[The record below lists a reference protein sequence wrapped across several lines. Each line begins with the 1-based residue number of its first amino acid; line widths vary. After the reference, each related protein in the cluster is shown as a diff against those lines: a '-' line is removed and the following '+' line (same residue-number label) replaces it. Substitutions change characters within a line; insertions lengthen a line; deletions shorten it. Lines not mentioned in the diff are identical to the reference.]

1 MTENKTPAANLHRKT
16 RLLAKCRESGGR
28 SHSALLENR
37 EEEGILSRA
46 GWGRCSGILNA
57 VAMMSEIRGCQK
69 DNCAPEQPKG
79 VARQKRRVESMGD
92 PMGRGSGAYLK
103 ETVTYC
109 VSS

>member
-1 MTENKTPAANLHRKT
+1 MRRKEF
-16 RLLAKCRESGGR
+16 LAELAGGV
-28 SHSALLENR
+28 AP
-37 EEEGILSRA
+37 
-46 GWGRCSGILNA
+46 SGILNA